1 MTDTI
6 WYELYDV
13 NYKQVYYY
21 NPDTE
26 DTQWKK
32 PNTIDHLISVVN
44 ESRNNNKPNAL
55 EIIQDFESKV
65 WRIIEKPKDQIE
77 TNIQNETNPN
87 QEPEPVYE
95 KENEQE
101 QEQEQQEQINE
112 QQEQINEQQ
121 EQIIDQQEQTN
132 EQQEQINEQQQLNE
146 QEQINEQQEQ
156 FIEQQEQIIEQE
168 QYLEYNTNILKDDI
182 IEGYQQ
188 DVPKILQFLY
198 KQMLSFGLTAP
209 GILAIDGESNTVLDR
224 KEQLKVGDLNWNASD
239 ITIVNTLFFDWL
251 ENNKVQ
257 NPIIPDEFYDG
268 CLNSLEN
275 EQALLEY
282 IMTLP
287 SPNLK
292 TLAYLIQLIQ
302 SFLEEEVVKSTN
314 LGIEELVAFFNT
326 YIFSI
331 NKTSQNPELE
341 QFFLETIIFIV
352 DPTQFLI

>member
-1 MTDTI
+1 MTETI

-21 NPDTE
+21 NPETE

-44 ESRNNNKPNAL
+44 ESKNNNKPNAL

-65 WRIIEKPKDQIE
+65 WSIIEKPKDQIE
-77 TNIQNETNPN
+77 TNTPKETNPN
-87 QEPEPVYE
+87 PEPESVHE

-101 QEQEQQEQINE
+101 QEHEQQEQIV
-112 QQEQINEQQ
+112 
-121 EQIIDQQEQTN
+121 
-132 EQQEQINEQQQLNE
+132 E
-146 QEQINEQQEQ
+146 QEQFN
-156 FIEQQEQIIEQE
+156 EQQEQIIEQE

-188 DVPKILQFLY
+188 GVPKILQFLH

-209 GILAIDGESNTVLDR
+209 GILSIDGETNTVLDR

-257 NPIIPDEFYDG
+257 NPIVPDEFYDG

-292 TLAYLIQLIQ
+292 TLAYLIQIVQ
-302 SFLEEEVVKSTN
+302 SLLEEDVVKSTN
-314 LGIEELVAFFNT
+314 LGIEELVAFFNI

-331 NKTSQNPELE
+331 NKTAQNPELE
-341 QFFLETIIFIV
+341 QFFFETIIFIV